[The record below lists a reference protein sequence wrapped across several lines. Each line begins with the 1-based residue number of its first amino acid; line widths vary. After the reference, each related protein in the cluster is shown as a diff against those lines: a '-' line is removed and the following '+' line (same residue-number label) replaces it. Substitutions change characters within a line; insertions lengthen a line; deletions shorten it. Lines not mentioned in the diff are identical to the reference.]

1 MARKR
6 SDDNCGDDHHDDDND
21 DLFLFLV
28 ETCRE
33 YGLKLARLI

>member
-6 SDDNCGDDHHDDDND
+6 SDDNCGDDHNDDND